1 MGEGKTRS
9 LALASLRNQPR
20 VPRALPL
27 AGSRGSAP
35 RLACTLAFL
44 LTAAPAAWAAE
55 LPPAPVSPMQ
65 QEVWA
70 GISYGDALTGLALLA
85 GGGVV
90 VAWATGSTA
99 VALTVAAA
107 AAITFVAYD
116 PGPVPPVTAPSE
128 ALPELVPGRKD

>member
-1 MGEGKTRS
+1 MLSGVPARAADERPPPTS
-9 LALASLRNQPR
+9 ALEQE
-20 VPRALPL
+20 
-27 AGSRGSAP
+27 
-35 RLACTLAFL
+35 AF
-44 LTAAPAAWAAE
+44 
-55 LPPAPVSPMQ
+55 
-65 QEVWA
+65 A

-99 VALTVAAA
+99 IALTVAAA

>member
-1 MGEGKTRS
+1 MVSKG
-9 LALASLRNQPR
+9 PR
-20 VPRALPL
+20 PL
-27 AGSRGSAP
+27 AGSRGGAP
-35 RLACTLAFL
+35 RLALAL
-44 LTAAPAAWAAE
+44 VLAATPAAAWAAD
-55 LPPAPVSPMQ
+55 PAPPEPVARPAPTSALD

-107 AAITFVAYD
+107 AAIPFVAYD

>member
-1 MGEGKTRS
+1 MP
-9 LALASLRNQPR
+9 A
-20 VPRALPL
+20 
-27 AGSRGSAP
+27 
-35 RLACTLAFL
+35 
-44 LTAAPAAWAAE
+44 AAWAAG
-55 LPPAPVSPMQ
+55 PPAPVPDARPAPASALE